1 MLEPSLDRLRHGETQ
16 GLRPTDD
23 RCRHVT
29 KEQFKQIVKEII
41 RDIKLRSALEVF
53 ERWSPPKGVR
63 TEVGRRSGP
72 WLTI

>member
-41 RDIKLRSALEVF
+41 RDIKLRS
-53 ERWSPPKGVR
+53 SGGVR
-63 TEVGRRSGP
+63 AVVAAEGRP
-72 WLTI
+72 N